1 VEATVEAIGYGA
13 YAILYGAFAAALVL
27 FAWGLRGKIDKIR
40 KGQPE
45 TRSERPWERIK
56 GFLEY
61 VLFQKRLF
69 QDAFPGLMHALIF
82 WGFLTFALGY
92 AILFLQAHDYYD
104 FVFGWL
110 FGGRLALAYNAFID
124 VFAVLVIL
132 GVLVGLVRRYIWR
145 PERLDVTLD
154 AGLVLTLIMSIMVTN
169 LLAEGALIRLGELG
183 RSGLPTARAAFVG
196 RQVAG
201 IFGAMDAG
209 AITRVYTAVWWVHIL
224 IVLSF
229 LVYLPHSKHFHIIL
243 GPFNVLLRNLGPH
256 GALTKVNIEG
266 AETFGAARP
275 YDFKWKSLMDLL
287 ACAECGRCQDHCPA
301 HATEKPLSPKKVI
314 LDLKDEFLE
323 YPEPPGLP
331 FSAFLSRV
339 LNSGLATN
347 GNTDQEGQGA
357 AATPP
362 AGSED
367 YELAKKIGEDAIWSC
382 TTCRACEEHC
392 PIFIEHVEKIVE
404 MRRNLVLMA
413 SRFPQEVT
421 ALFKNLE
428 TNYNPWPIG
437 FAQRAEWAKDLNLK
451 VLKKGVKA
459 DVLIWVGCAGAFD
472 DRNKKVVRS
481 LVSVLR
487 KAGIEPYFL
496 GADEKCCGDPAR
508 RGGNEYLYQTLAE
521 ENVTLLNNLDF
532 KTLVTTCPHCLNTI
546 VNEYPQFGGDYAVE
560 HYTTLIKRLIDEGKI
575 APRAEA
581 EIAAYHDSCY
591 LGRYSGIYDEP
602 RQVLASCGVAVK
614 DPARSRAEGFC
625 CGAGGAR
632 MWMEESLG
640 KRINHARLAQL
651 KATGASK
658 IYTACP
664 YCLTMLADAIKET
677 EAVGLEAQDICEAL
691 DQHT

>member
-1 VEATVEAIGYGA
+1 MEATVQAIGAGA
-13 YAILYGAFAAALVL
+13 YAILYGAFVAALAL
-27 FAWGLRGKIDKIR
+27 FAWGLKGKIAKIR
-40 KGQPE
+40 KGQAE
-45 TRSERPWERIK
+45 TRSERLKERVK
-56 GFLEY
+56 GAIDY
-61 VLFQKRLF
+61 VLFQRRLF
-69 QDAFPGLMHALIF
+69 QDAFPGLAHALIF
-82 WGFLTFALGY
+82 WGFLTFAFGY

-110 FGGRLALAYNAFID
+110 FGGWLALAYNAFTD
-124 VFAVLVIL
+124 LFAVLVIA
-132 GVLVGLVRRYIWR
+132 GVIVGLVRRYIWR
-145 PERLDVTLD
+145 PERLDVTAD

-169 LLAEGALIRLGELG
+169 LLAEGTLIRLGEIG
-183 RSGLPTARAAFVG
+183 RDGLPTARAAFVG
-196 RQVAG
+196 RHVAG
-201 IFGAMDAG
+201 LFGSTTAEAL
-209 AITRVYTAVWWVHIL
+209 TRLHIAVWWIHIL

-229 LVYLPHSKHFHIIL
+229 LVYLPHSKHFHIVL
-243 GPFNVLLRNLGPH
+243 GPFNVLLRNLGPY
-256 GALTKVNIEG
+256 GALTKINIEG

-275 YDFKWKSLMDLL
+275 YDLKWKSLMDLL

-323 YPEPPGLP
+323 YPEPAEPG
-331 FSAFLSRV
+331 
-339 LNSGLATN
+339 
-347 GNTDQEGQGA
+347 QEQAPA
-357 AATPP
+357 AEAGPP
-362 AGSED
+362 AGWED
-367 YELAKKIGEDAIWSC
+367 YELAKKIGEDAIWAC

-421 ALFKNLE
+421 ALYKNLE

-437 FAQRAEWAKDLNLK
+437 FATRADWAKDLGLK
-451 VLKKGVKA
+451 ALKKGTKA

-481 LVSVLR
+481 LVSVLG

-496 GADEKCCGDPAR
+496 GTDEKCCGDPAR
-508 RGGNEYLYQTLAE
+508 RSGNEYLYQTLAE
-521 ENVTLLNNLDF
+521 ENVKLLNGLDF
-532 KTLVTTCPHCLNTI
+532 STLVTTCPHCFNTI
-546 VNEYPQFGGDYAVE
+546 TNEYPQFGGDYKVE
-560 HYTTLIKRLIDEGKI
+560 HYTTLVKRLLDQGALK
-575 APRAEA
+575 PRGDREEA
-581 EIAAYHDSCY
+581 VYHDSCY

-602 RQVLASCGVAVK
+602 REVLSSCGVTLK
-614 DPARSRAEGFC
+614 DAKRSRAEGFC

-651 KATGASK
+651 AATGASK

-664 YCLTMLADAIKET
+664 
-677 EAVGLEAQDICEAL
+677 
-691 DQHT
+691 